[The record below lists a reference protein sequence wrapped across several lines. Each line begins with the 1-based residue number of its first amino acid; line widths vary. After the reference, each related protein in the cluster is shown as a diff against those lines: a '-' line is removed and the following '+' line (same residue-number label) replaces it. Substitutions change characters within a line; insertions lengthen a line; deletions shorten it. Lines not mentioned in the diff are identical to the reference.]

1 MSRWLALGAGIVLVS
16 AMPRTLHAPNT
27 MTPRLAVIPP
37 PEPSTWLL
45 GARLGIEEAGE
56 TARLLRRDIHL
67 VELASDPA
75 PAAVVTH
82 EARTGTVVVLA
93 AGDGEDWSALEEEA
107 ASSGLVLL
115 DARPTH
121 PADAPCR
128 AGVFRIGVTAEGSAG
143 NVAALWHESLTDH
156 GAAELNQRFRQRFGL
171 GMDAAAWAGWFAVK
185 VATAAL
191 LGVQDA
197 DARTIAGF
205 LTSRAA
211 SFDGHKGPPLRFRAS
226 DRRLA
231 QPAYVAGP
239 SGALIEVEPAA
250 PASCH
255 RPASPAEPSNLERS
269 QPATPR

>member
-37 PEPSTWLL
+37 PEPGTWLL

-67 VELASDPA
+67 VELTRDRA
-75 PAAVVTH
+75 PAAVVAH
-82 EARTGTVVVLA
+82 EAAAGTVVLVA
-93 AGDGEDWSALEEEA
+93 AGDDEAWIALEEEA
-107 ASSGLVLL
+107 ASNGLVLL
-115 DARPTH
+115 DARPSH
-121 PADAPCR
+121 RADAPCLP
-128 AGVFRIGVTAEGSAG
+128 GVFRVGVAVAGSDST
-143 NVAALWHESLTDH
+143 VATLWHESLTSH
-156 GAAELNQRFRQRFGL
+156 GAAELNERFRQRFGQ
-171 GMDAAAWAGWFAVK
+171 GMDAAAWGGWFAVK

-197 DARTIAGF
+197 DAPTIAGF

-211 SFDGHKGPPLRFRAS
+211 SFDGHKGPPLRFRTS

-231 QPAYVAGP
+231 QPAYVVGP
-239 SGALIEVEPAA
+239 SGAPIEVD
-250 PASCH
+250 
-255 RPASPAEPSNLERS
+255 
-269 QPATPR
+269 PATRVSCGPPAQQQADH